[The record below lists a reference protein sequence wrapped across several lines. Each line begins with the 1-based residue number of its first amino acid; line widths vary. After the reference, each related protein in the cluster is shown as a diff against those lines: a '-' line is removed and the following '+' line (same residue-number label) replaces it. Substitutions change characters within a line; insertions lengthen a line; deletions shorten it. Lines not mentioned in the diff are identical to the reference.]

1 MEAKTLARKINEA
14 KAAFQS
20 AHDNFEV
27 DKCAVDRNDQQLKRV
42 QSKIDAME
50 GALRAGC
57 LPDVASLRV
66 CQRVMWSRLAALG
79 PCAGVLACDVHG
91 PEQELLLVR
100 RVPLCAA
107 ALVLLTNP
115 TAQ

>member
-1 MEAKTLARKINEA
+1 MGSGSPSGWCG
-14 KAAFQS
+14 S
-20 AHDNFEV
+20 AVHTTRRLHECSV
-27 DKCAVDRNDQQLKRV
+27 MHRV
-42 QSKIDAME
+42 T
-50 GALRAGC
+50 
-57 LPDVASLRV
+57 V
-66 CQRVMWSRLAALG
+66 LG

-107 ALVLLTNP
+107 ALVFLTNP

>member
-1 MEAKTLARKINEA
+1 M
-14 KAAFQS
+14 
-20 AHDNFEV
+20 HV
-27 DKCAVDRNDQQLKRV
+27 VAV
-42 QSKIDAME
+42 
-50 GALRAGC
+50 
-57 LPDVASLRV
+57 
-66 CQRVMWSRLAALG
+66 LG
-79 PCAGVLACDVHG
+79 PHAGVLACDVHG